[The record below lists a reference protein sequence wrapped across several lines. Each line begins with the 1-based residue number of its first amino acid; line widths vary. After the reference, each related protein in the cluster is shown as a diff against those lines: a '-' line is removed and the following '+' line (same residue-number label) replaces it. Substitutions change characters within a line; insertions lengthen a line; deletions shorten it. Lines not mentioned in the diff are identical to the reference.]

1 MNWLKQQQVRSIPSR
16 NIVANVAG
24 TSEPIYG
31 PSAIQS
37 VAKQAETTPYTEL
50 QTEDLKWTAMES
62 TCVETQVF
70 YLTADSGHIGM
81 VQVIYS
87 NVAGIHTTC
96 QFNTKIFYPQENGK
110 PTRLPLWSSDTL
122 DNQNFD
128 DRKLSFY
135 ADGCAITLDDSA
147 TTYTIKSALNE
158 SSIVNL
164 TVTRNSPG
172 FQVGTNGKSLFGTD
186 PQTPWGTMRHAFWPR
201 CQIAGSI
208 ITKEDGAIDFKG
220 RGLFIHALQGMKPH
234 HAAAKWTFADFQSE
248 NYSAVMMEYTTP
260 PSYGSTVVNVGGVVK
275 DGEII
280 YAGATNMAEHTEVE
294 EDAETEWQAPTA
306 LKLHWRGKTKSG
318 EDVSAELAG
327 SLGQRLDKVD
337 IMAKVPGFV
346 KTLVGGVVGTK
357 PYIFQYSPQQN
368 LSLKI
373 KVGADEEKVEEGVL
387 FSEATF
393 ISS

>member
-1 MNWLKQQQVRSIPSR
+1 MNWLKQQ
-16 NIVANVAG
+16 VANVAG
-24 TSEPIYG
+24 TQEPIYG
-31 PSAIQS
+31 HSAIQS

-50 QTEDLKWTAMES
+50 QPEDLKWTAMES

-70 YLTADSGHIGM
+70 YLMAESGHIGM

-96 QFNTKIFYPQENGK
+96 QFNTKIFYPNKDGK
-110 PTRLPLWSSDTL
+110 PTHNPLWCSDAL
-122 DNQNFD
+122 DNQSFD
-128 DRKLSFY
+128 DRKFSFY
-135 ADGCAITLDDSA
+135 ADGCAVTLDDTA
-147 TTYTIKSALNE
+147 TTYNIKSAINE

-164 TVTRNSPG
+164 TVSRTSPG
-172 FQVGTNGKSLFGTD
+172 FQVGTNGKSFFGTD
-186 PQTPWGTMRHAFWPR
+186 PQQPWGTMRHAFWPR
-201 CQIAGSI
+201 CRVQGSI
-208 ITKEDGAIDFKG
+208 ITKEDGAIDFAG

-248 NYSAVMMEYTTP
+248 NYSAIIMEYTTP

-280 YAGATNMAEHTEVE
+280 YAGVTNTAEHMEVE
-294 EDAETEWQAPTA
+294 EDPETQWLAPTA
-306 LKLHWRGKTKSG
+306 VKLTWKGKTKG
-318 EDVSAELAG
+318 GDDVNAELAG
-327 SLGQRLDKVD
+327 SLGERLDKVD

-368 LSLKI
+368 LQLKI
-373 KVGADEEKVEEGVL
+373 KVGDEEKVEEGVL

-393 ISS
+393 IS

>member
-1 MNWLKQQQVRSIPSR
+1 MNWLKQQQVP
-16 NIVANVAG
+16 NVAG
-24 TSEPIYG
+24 TQEPIYG

-50 QTEDLKWTAMES
+50 KPEDLKWTAMES

-96 QFNTKIFYPQENGK
+96 QFNIKIMYPRNKDGK
-110 PTRLPLWSSDTL
+110 PTRPHLWTSDTL
-122 DNQNFD
+122 DNQSFD
-128 DRKLSFY
+128 ARKLSFH
-135 ADGCAITLDDSA
+135 ADGCAITLDDA
-147 TTYTIKSALNE
+147 AETYTIKSALNE

-164 TVTRNSPG
+164 TVTRTSPG
-172 FQVGTNGKSLFGTD
+172 FQIGHDGKSLFGTD
-186 PQTPWGTMRHAFWPR
+186 PQHPWGTMRHAFWPR
-201 CQIAGSI
+201 CRIAGNI
-208 ITKEDGAIDFKG
+208 ITKESGAIDFTG

-248 NYSAVMMEYTTP
+248 HYSAVMMEFTTP
-260 PSYGSTVVNVGGVVK
+260 PSYGSTVVNVGGVVR

-280 YAGATNMAEHTEVE
+280 YAGAGNKAEHTDVK
-294 EDAETEWQAPTA
+294 EDAETGWHAPTA
-306 LKLHWRGKTKSG
+306 LRLEWTGKTKSG
-318 EDVSAELAG
+318 EDVHAELAG
-327 SLGQRLDKVD
+327 SLGERLDKVD

-357 PYIFQYSPQQN
+357 PYIFQVRERKKRQEALPLRYYTS
-368 LSLKI
+368 LS
-373 KVGADEEKVEEGVL
+373 G
-387 FSEATF
+387 
-393 ISS
+393 